1 MSDFGYINDSGMRHT
16 ELISSI
22 VKLMGCTKYLELGI
36 YDGDNISKVRRYC
49 QFCVGVDFMD
59 KRKVSSGYEFILST
73 TDDFF
78 KNNIETFDIIFIDA
92 DHSFKSVKKDFINS
106 LKILNKFG
114 IILLHDTDP
123 ISEKYLDSGYCN
135 DSYKMIEW
143 LEENYPE
150 FNVITLP
157 ITEAGLTII
166 NRKIDRRVL
175 NYLK

>member
-1 MSDFGYINDSGMRHT
+1 MDKFAYFNSDTVRHT
-16 ELISSI
+16 ELISSL

-49 QFCVGVDFMD
+49 QYCVGVDLVD
-59 KRKVSSGYEFILST
+59 KRTVRSGYEFILST

-78 KNNIETFDIIFIDA
+78 KNNKETFDIIFIDA
-92 DHSFKSVKKDFINS
+92 DHSFNSVKKDFVNS

-123 ISEKYLDSGYCN
+123 ITKKYLDPGYCN

-143 LEENYPE
+143 LEENYSD
-150 FNVITLP
+150 FNIITLP

-166 NRKIDRRVL
+166 NRKDDRRVL
-175 NYLK
+175 NF